1 MLDHTRVDE
10 NGKHECF
17 RSLEQR
23 FPSLH
28 GIQGPNNCILSN
40 IINPQI
46 ATPLC
51 WNLKLWYYCAR
62 ATPFTNYSGGKPVL
76 GLSDADKY

>member
-10 NGKHECF
+10 NGKHDFF

-28 GIQGPNNCILSN
+28 GIQRPNNCILSN
-40 IINPQI
+40 IINQQI

-51 WNLKLWYYCAR
+51 WNLKLCDYCAR
-62 ATPFTNYSGGKPVL
+62 ATTPFTKLFRGETSA
-76 GLSDADKY
+76 GLV